1 MNGWRQRTAWKRIPR
16 ATAAAVLLSVVLAGC
31 GTSNRGFETAPD
43 EAAVPIPPVELG
55 LEDTDRQDDVAE
67 PLPIPAKKPSS
78 EILLAS
84 RPDLNPE
91 RLIGLS
97 LVEAEA
103 LLGEPALQDEKPPA
117 KVWTYNAQSCV
128 LNIFFYAD
136 ISTRDFRA
144 LTYEIR
150 KENEATHEQA
160 ANAEAQTAV
169 NKGGEGRSEIADR
182 QCLAELIKEHAT

>member
-1 MNGWRQRTAWKRIPR
+1 MMRK
-16 ATAAAVLLSVVLAGC
+16 AAAGWILLLATLAGC
-31 GTSNRGFETAPD
+31 TIQDRVFD
-43 EAAVPIPPVELG
+43 KAADIRPIRPLPYVSRIEPLQPA
-55 LEDTDRQDDVAE
+55 EPKE
-67 PLPIPAKKPSS
+67 PLPIPAEKPSD
-78 EILLAS
+78 EVLLAS
-84 RPDLNPE
+84 RPDLDPE

-128 LNIFFYAD
+128 LSIFFYAD
-136 ISTRDFRA
+136 ISTKDFRA

-150 KENEATHEQA
+150 NDGEAKQPEAAETGGQA
-160 ANAEAQTAV
+160 ASQPKKKESNL
-169 NKGGEGRSEIADR
+169 ADR

>member
-1 MNGWRQRTAWKRIPR
+1 M
-16 ATAAAVLLSVVLAGC
+16 
-31 GTSNRGFETAPD
+31 FETAVADRPIRPLPD
-43 EAAVPIPPVELG
+43 AVFDSQNMQSANP
-55 LEDTDRQDDVAE
+55 DK
-67 PLPIPAKKPSS
+67 PLPIPAEKPSDKT
-78 EILLAS
+78 LLAA
-84 RPDLNPE
+84 RTDLDPE

-128 LNIFFYAD
+128 LSIFFYAD
-136 ISTRDFRA
+136 ISTKDFRA

-150 KENEATHEQA
+150 NEEAVKHEGSPKNG
-160 ANAEAQTAV
+160 NASQSQPNDQE
-169 NKGGEGRSEIADR
+169 ESELADR

>member
-1 MNGWRQRTAWKRIPR
+1 MRCVTLFL
-16 ATAAAVLLSVVLAGC
+16 LLSVVLAGC
-31 GTSNRGFETAPD
+31 GIQNRGFETAPTD
-43 EAAVPIPPVELG
+43 TAVEPSPPVQLG
-55 LEDTDRQDDVAE
+55 REEMDLDADPSM
-67 PLPIPAKKPSS
+67 PLPIPARKPSS
-78 EILLAS
+78 EALLAS
-84 RPDLNPE
+84 RPDLDPE

-97 LVEAEA
+97 LVETEA

-128 LNIFFYAD
+128 LSIFFYAD

-150 KENEATHEQA
+150 QEKEARHEEAST
-160 ANAEAQTAV
+160 AENQNSSQT
-169 NKGGEGRSEIADR
+169 GGERSEIKDR

>member
-1 MNGWRQRTAWKRIPR
+1 MPR
-16 ATAAAVLLSVVLAGC
+16 ATAAVLLLSAVLVGC
-31 GTSNRGFETAPD
+31 GTQNRGFDTAPD
-43 EAAVPIPPVELG
+43 EAVEPIPPVQLG
-55 LEDTDRQDDVAE
+55 LENTDPRDDFSE
-67 PLPIPAKKPSS
+67 PLPIPARKPSS
-78 EILLAS
+78 ETLLAS

-128 LNIFFYAD
+128 LSIFFYAD

-150 KENEATHEQA
+150 KEKEATHEEA
-160 ANAEAQTAV
+160 AIAETQTAS